1 MEESD
6 KIKKLRI
13 LYNINTLY
21 IGVTLVDH
29 RNSYRFAEYSTFDIK
44 YPLTFYSDIDH

>member
-13 LYNINTLY
+13 LYPINTLY
-21 IGVTLVDH
+21 WSHTNLPPKFVQI
-29 RNSYRFAEYSTFDIK
+29 RWIFNMK
-44 YPLTFYSDIDH
+44 YPLTFYSDIGH

>member
-6 KIKKLRI
+6 KVKKLRI
-13 LYNINTLY
+13 VYPINTLDWSHTSWPAKFVQ
-21 IGVTLVDH
+21 I
-29 RNSYRFAEYSTFDIK
+29 RWIFNIK